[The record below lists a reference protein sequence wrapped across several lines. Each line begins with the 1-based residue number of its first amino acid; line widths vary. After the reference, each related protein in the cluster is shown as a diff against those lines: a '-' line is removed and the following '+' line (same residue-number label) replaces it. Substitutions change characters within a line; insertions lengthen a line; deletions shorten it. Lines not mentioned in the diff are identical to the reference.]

1 MSKSTQSTGGNGGNG
16 ENGARAHAAFEEL
29 APELAALPAETLIK
43 VNLYVPKVVGTVMA
57 KLRSIRT
64 LRPKIEEH
72 LPKFNLARFDRL
84 ESIVLAL
91 FYAHGAH
98 LVASRPTP
106 PLPALTARGTK
117 LRRILLA
124 DASTQ
129 AERGLFSEEVLAD
142 IRKGTGYQD
151 LGEDLIALVSLYR
164 SRWADVKPTSGV
176 SLAELDEAEALAAPL
191 LVAAE
196 EREMI
201 PENRAK
207 AIEQRRRAFTL
218 LIEAYDDVRRAALYL
233 CRTLKEANEIAPS
246 LYSGRGQ
253 SSQDGEDID
262 AITGGAA
269 GDGSNAGQDPGEDDK
284 DGEDDVAVDVDIDI
298 DGDGDETEGELEAP
312 PHKPPRSNEG
322 IATNRGAGVSG
333 GREGAS
339 GGAQKEPVA
348 WAKVGMPGSN
358 PFSE

>member
-1 MSKSTQSTGGNGGNG
+1 MSESKQSTGGNG
-16 ENGARAHAAFEEL
+16 ENGSRAHAAFEAL
-29 APELAALPAETLIK
+29 APELAAIPAETLIK

-64 LRPKIEEH
+64 LRPKIEEY

-84 ESIVLAL
+84 ETIVLAL

-106 PLPALTARGTK
+106 PLPALTERGTK

-129 AERGLFSEEVLAD
+129 AERELFSEEVLAD

-164 SRWADVKPTSGV
+164 SRWAEVKPTSGV
-176 SLAELDEAEALAAPL
+176 SLAELDEAESLAAPL

-196 EREMI
+196 ERGMI

-218 LIEAYDDVRRAALYL
+218 LIDAYDDVRRAALYL
-233 CRTLKEANEIAPS
+233 CRTVKEANEIAPS

-253 SSQDGEDID
+253 PSQEGEDID
-262 AITGGAA
+262 AIGGDAA
-269 GDGSNAGQDPGEDDK
+269 ADGSNGGQDGQSDVDVEVDIEVDADADK
-284 DGEDDVAVDVDIDI
+284 D
-298 DGDGDETEGELEAP
+298 EGKGQLGAP
-312 PHKPPRSNEG
+312 PRKPSIGNEG
-322 IATNRGAGVSG
+322 TGT
-333 GREGAS
+333 GRRAGAS
-339 GGAQKEPVA
+339 DGPEARADGPPKEPVV

-358 PFSE
+358 PFSV